1 MTPPDFTAAALAGPN
16 GVRLAFQ
23 RLEEVARARGLRV
36 ELGVGPLSRVAGGDC
51 RHLSTLSVVRVKPPR
66 DIAHRRL
73 PGGIDRLEL
82 ARIAAELA
90 EDLVGRPA

>member
-1 MTPPDFTAAALAGPN
+1 MSPPDFTAAALAGPN

-36 ELGVGPLSRVAGGDC
+36 ELTVGQLLRAGGVEY
-51 RHLSTLSVVRVKPPR
+51 RHLSALSVVRVKPQR

-73 PGGIDRLEL
+73 PGGIDRVEL

-90 EDLVGRPA
+90 EDLAGRPA